1 MIPDRTLFINTL
13 NNMQIQGVKRRYW
26 MRVLNDKPDKVASLF
41 YEKLDRMYSQEKNW
55 KIAKVLLLKAY
66 PYLANEPEPKPIV
79 ELVPITYNLEYFLKV
94 NGGRWGDT
102 MEDVDEYERENGVFV
117 L

>member
-41 YEKLDRMYSQEKNW
+41 
-55 KIAKVLLLKAY
+55 
-66 PYLANEPEPKPIV
+66 
-79 ELVPITYNLEYFLKV
+79 
-94 NGGRWGDT
+94 
-102 MEDVDEYERENGVFV
+102 
-117 L
+117 